1 MGYIVFLKNGVEH
14 HTKTKTING
23 SDLNRGDDIGSAY
36 PAFKD
41 AIAKAHPGSD
51 VWTDKARA
59 DQYIASYVPVRDESR
74 AAGMLVIGLAIND
87 ALARVGEITTG
98 RGVLLVTSTGDVV
111 ANSGNAGEDVKGA
124 VKAHVQEVISMP
136 CLGRAR
142 YYSFFNCEIKLF

>member
-1 MGYIVFLKNGVEH
+1 
-14 HTKTKTING
+14 
-23 SDLNRGDDIGSAY
+23 
-36 PAFKD
+36 
-41 AIAKAHPGSD
+41 
-51 VWTDKARA
+51 
-59 DQYIASYVPVRDESR
+59 
-74 AAGMLVIGLAIND
+74 MLVIGLAIND